1 MRTILQMYKS
11 LTPEQTMLPTNTNYE
26 WWSEYETLPGAFDRE
41 FTRMF
46 ANYGYDDIFYDGNET
61 DLHTNWL
68 LDVSALFAKNNK
80 KYSEFYRI
88 HTVTDQDMPLSYNY
102 DMTESMNRSTNDQG
116 SVISGQRTD
125 VTNNQYGDQNFS
137 GADNVTG
144 FNSNDD
150 KRQASN
156 SSTNGS
162 HNDILQMTKGR
173 EQDTSQNTGSETYT
187 LTKKGNIGV
196 QTAADI
202 ARIFLNFWD
211 DPRTNLYQVIFM
223 DICRELLRI
232 E

>member
-26 WWSEYETLPGAFDRE
+26 WWDEYETSPGAFDRE
-41 FTRMF
+41 FTKMF
-46 ANYGYDDIFYDGNET
+46 AGYKYEDIFGELDT
-61 DLHTNWL
+61 DLYTNWL

-88 HTVTDQDMPLSYNY
+88 HTVTDQDMPLAYNY
-102 DMTESMNRSTNDQG
+102 DMTERMDKDTTDQ
-116 SVISGQRTD
+116 SAMKNGQRTD
-125 VTNNQYGDQNFS
+125 INNYTQGSQTTEDVNK
-137 GADNVTG
+137 VTG
-144 FNSNDD
+144 WNSNDENTNTSLKTGTGSRND
-150 KRQASN
+150 ISQFTQGAQESTSN
-156 SSTNGS
+156 SQGTE
-162 HNDILQMTKGR
+162 D
-173 EQDTSQNTGSETYT
+173 YT
-187 LTKKGNIGV
+187 LTRKGNIGV

>member
-1 MRTILQMYKS
+1 MRTILQMYKN
-11 LTPEQTMLPTNTNYE
+11 LTPDQTLLPTNTGYE
-26 WWSEYETLPGAFDRE
+26 WWSEYESLAGAFDRE

-46 ANYGYDDIFYDGNET
+46 AGYKYDDIFYENDT

-80 KYSEFYRI
+80 KYAEFYRI
-88 HTVTDQDMPLSYNY
+88 HTVTDQDMPLAYNY
-102 DMTESMNRSTNDQG
+102 DMTEKMDKDTTDAST
-116 SVISGQRTD
+116 VKAGQRTD
-125 VTNNQYGDQNFS
+125 VNNFTQGTQIN
-137 GADNVTG
+137 DNVDKVTG
-144 FNSNDD
+144 WNSGSENVST
-150 KRQASN
+150 SN
-156 SSTNGS
+156 KSGTGS
-162 HNDILQMTKGR
+162 RNDITQFTKGAE
-173 EQDTSQNTGSETYT
+173 EQTERGTGTEDYT
-187 LTKKGNIGV
+187 LTRKGNIGV